1 MKSYSSKKVSLA
13 LAIAMIAVLCLAGAA
28 LAQTYTCTVT
38 VHEDWSWD
46 QHCVPVAT
54 PAPTGVPTEA
64 PSETPTVLPTE
75 SETPTAAPTETP
87 TIPVPPTATPTA
99 TATMDHGGHD
109 EALYWHAPAAHL
121 VNGVQATVHEHGDAP
136 PEWVLAYN
144 RTSGIGEAGT
154 GRPAYEHV
162 AGTPNENGHDA
173 GAWWKHTA
181 FKGWA
186 GRFQNVDWYGIFHL
200 DFNPSGHPSRFHSY
214 QMWLRDATGAVSYMH
229 GWLDFGVGNSTG
241 PQLMLS
247 CGTPLGSS
255 PRPVVFVNRHASD
268 CPNGQRT
275 AAVQY
280 ENWYA
285 QAGRNGIDFGWNI
298 NSNYYAGGNPA
309 DWTSWRAIGGV
320 KNLNRRIEFAYY
332 GGTPRGEFWTDQFG
346 LSMSGQ
352 NDPICGT
359 QITVGERTYTRVC
372 LRQYVAPSLPNITF
386 PGNSVQR
393 QFTGS
398 GTVQLPN

>member
-99 TATMDHGGHD
+99 TPTQDHGGHD

-121 VNGVQATVHEHGDAP
+121 VNGAQTTVHEHGDAP

-154 GRPAYEHV
+154 GRPAYVHV

-214 QMWLRDATGAVSYMH
+214 QMWLKDATGAVSYMH
-229 GWLDFGVGNSTG
+229 GWLDFGVGNSTT
-241 PQLMLS
+241 PQVVVT
-247 CGTPLGSS
+247 CGNDSGI
-255 PRPVVFVNRHASD
+255 RPIMKVNANN
-268 CPNGQRT
+268 CPANQIT
-275 AAVQY
+275 F
-280 ENWYA
+280 ENWYDN
-285 QAGRNGIDFGWNI
+285 NGGAWGLDFGFNI
-298 NSNYYAGGNPA
+298 NANYRAGGDPANPA
-309 DWTSWRAIGGV
+309 TWSAIGL
-320 KNLNRRIEFAYY
+320 KNLTRRIEFAWY
-332 GGTPRGEFWTDQFG
+332 PQRSSQRGAFWADQWG
-346 LSMSGQ
+346 RIMSGA
-352 NDPICGT
+352 NDPRCGT
-359 QITVGERTYTRVC
+359 QQAVGTRTYTIVC
-372 LRQYVAPSLPNITF
+372 LKQYIAPSLTAIGF
-386 PGNSVQR
+386 PGNAVQR
-393 QFTGS
+393 DFDGA
-398 GTVQLPN
+398 GVQLPN